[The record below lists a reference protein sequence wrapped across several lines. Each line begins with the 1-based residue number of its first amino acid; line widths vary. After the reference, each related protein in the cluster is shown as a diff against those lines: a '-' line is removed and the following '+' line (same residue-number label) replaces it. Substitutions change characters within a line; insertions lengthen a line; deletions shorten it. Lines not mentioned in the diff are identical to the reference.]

1 MQNIKIMIQMSSGLA
16 GIFKF
21 CFCQHSFFKKKGI
34 FIIWEWMWICY
45 SEDLLEGDN
54 FSIETLRQTEGTII
68 LHLNFAISMDQ
79 ELGREFIKFLKVRKM
94 QIFFSFVCF
103 YKTFEEMVPKNI

>member
-1 MQNIKIMIQMSSGLA
+1 
-16 GIFKF
+16 
-21 CFCQHSFFKKKGI
+21 
-34 FIIWEWMWICY
+34 MWICY

-79 ELGREFIKFLKVRKM
+79 ELGREFIKFLKVRKL
-94 QIFFSFVCF
+94 QILLVLFVFTKLSKRWFLKKHVEKVVFNCSKKK
-103 YKTFEEMVPKNI
+103 YVHSPTLLN